1 MEQHQQQGK
10 HCSIYLATSPQAP
23 LKFLT

>member
-10 HCSIYLATSPQAP
+10 HCSIYSTSPQAP